1 MAVGSISAGYDFT
14 CALLTGGTVE
24 CWGAN
29 QFGQLG
35 NGTTTGPDTCNAPDG
50 CSTTPV
56 AVTGLSGVT
65 AISAGYGSA
74 CALLMGGT
82 VECWGDNEYGEL
94 GNGTTI
100 NSATPVAVMG
110 LSGVTAISAG
120 FESACA
126 LLTGGTVECWGD
138 NQYDALGN
146 STADAQTSS
155 SMPVAVTGF

>member
-24 CWGAN
+24 CWGDS
-29 QFGQLG
+29 GYGELG
-35 NGTTTGPDTCNAPDG
+35 NGATTGPDTCNAPDG

-56 AVTGLSGVT
+56 AVT
-65 AISAGYGSA
+65 
-74 CALLMGGT
+74 
-82 VECWGDNEYGEL
+82 
-94 GNGTTI
+94 
-100 NSATPVAVMG
+100 G